1 MMEDGFEG
9 LDFYRESLT
18 LVKAAYQLAGQLP
31 ELEKYGLASQL
42 RRASASVPLNI
53 AEGYGRYRYLDRL
66 RFLYIAR
73 GSLQE
78 TLSGFIVAHA
88 VGYIDSSQLTWAR
101 DLKSQIE
108 RKLNEYCRFVRQQA
122 QGQTEYGD
130 NHIREDEIIYET
142 E

>member
-1 MMEDGFEG
+1 MLEDGFEG

-31 ELEKYGLASQL
+31 EHEKYGLASQL
-42 RRASASVPLNI
+42 RRAAASVPLNI
-53 AEGYGRYRYLDRL
+53 AEGYGRYHYLDRL

-78 TLSGFIVAHA
+78 TLSAFVVAQA
-88 VGYIDSSQLTWAR
+88 VGYIDSSQLAWAR

-108 RKLNEYCRFVRQQA
+108 RKLNGYCRFVRQQA